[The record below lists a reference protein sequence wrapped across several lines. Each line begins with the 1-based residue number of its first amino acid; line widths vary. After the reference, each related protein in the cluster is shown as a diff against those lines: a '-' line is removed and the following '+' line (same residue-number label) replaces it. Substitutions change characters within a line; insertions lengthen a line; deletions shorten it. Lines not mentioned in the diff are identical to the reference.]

1 MKLIEVAAALTTVE
15 QDHQLVVDKLQ
26 ALHEVVAA
34 LMSPAEIDV
43 PRVFGRLR
51 ELDNYFVTQF
61 TTHMDEEEKTLFPL
75 LEQLTPDG
83 PTLVERLRQE
93 HTTLRRKLDDFSNCL
108 AVAGEL
114 EDRPPRVVLRDLLT
128 YSWEVWDL
136 LDKHAHAETQ
146 GIHECIKG
154 HL

>member
-1 MKLIEVAAALTTVE
+1 MDVIEVAAALSTVE
-15 QDHQLVVDKLQ
+15 QDHHLVVDKLQ

-43 PRVFGRLR
+43 PEVFGRLR

-75 LEQLTPDG
+75 LERVTPDG
-83 PTLVERLRQE
+83 AALVEHLRQD
-93 HTTLRRKLDDFSNCL
+93 HTELRGKLNDFSNCL
-108 AVAGEL
+108 SVALEL
-114 EDRPPRVVLRDLLT
+114 QDRPPRVVLRDLLT
-128 YSWEVWDL
+128 YSWQLWDL
-136 LDKHAHAETQ
+136 LDRHAYEETH
-146 GIHECIKG
+146 GIHECIRR